1 MLELTLE
8 QRKELIDYM
17 ARRPYAEVYVM
28 MSMLMSL
35 KPVKQDKKD
44 DKDKKNN
51 LS

>member
-1 MLELTLE
+1 MLELSLK

-17 ARRPYAEVYVM
+17 ARRPYAEVYIM

-35 KPVKQDKKD
+35 KPIKEEKKD
-44 DKDKKNN
+44 DKNKKD